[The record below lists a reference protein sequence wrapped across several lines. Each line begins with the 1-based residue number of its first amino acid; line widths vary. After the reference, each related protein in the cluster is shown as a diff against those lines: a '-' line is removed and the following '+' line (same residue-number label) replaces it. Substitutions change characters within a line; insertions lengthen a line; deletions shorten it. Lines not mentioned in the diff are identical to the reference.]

1 MKAFNEY
8 ADTLRGVAQRK
19 NGDKMDEK
27 TIIHLEER
35 EDVNAARNGDV
46 DAFCRVYEQYRDRLY
61 RYAFYRLGNAQDAED
76 AVSECV
82 LSAFR
87 QIGQLRDAKAFP
99 AWIFKILAAVCAKTV
114 KAQAEHKKSISL
126 EAVTDRDREEAA
138 AMQVNPAGAGDMQQ
152 DPAETVARRMDL
164 LRALDQLGE
173 DEKEIVLLSVI
184 AGFTSAEIAQMTGN
198 RPGTVRSKQSRSLAK
213 MRACLEG

>member
-1 MKAFNEY
+1 MKAFNKHT
-8 ADTLRGVAQRK
+8 DTLREIMQRR

-27 TIIHLEER
+27 TIIHLGKR
-35 EDVNAARNGDV
+35 EDVDAARNGDA
-46 DAFCRVYEQYRDRLY
+46 DAFCRIYEQYKDRLY

-99 AWIFKILAAVCAKTV
+99 AWIFKILAAACAKSV
-114 KAQAEHKKSISL
+114 RAQTERKKTISL
-126 EAVTDRDREEAA
+126 ESATDKDRQEAA
-138 AMQVNPAGAGDMQQ
+138 AIQANANPAGISGTQH

-164 LRALDQLGE
+164 MCALKQLGE

-184 AGFTSAEIAQMTGN
+184 AGFTSNEIAQMTGS
-198 RPGTVRSKQSRSLAK
+198 RPGTVRSKQSRSLSK
-213 MRACLEG
+213 MTE